1 MRVTVTGGGG
11 YIGTSLVPL
20 LLERGHQVTVVDRF
34 FFGTE
39 PFAALRGNPSLK
51 LVRDD
56 VRWFEGNLL
65 AGQDAVI
72 DMAALSNDPSGDL
85 DPWKTFD
92 INYLGRVR
100 VARLAREA
108 GVSRYVLTSSCS
120 VYGFREGI
128 LDETTPPNP
137 LTAYARANIMAEGDT
152 LPLATPSFCPTAVRF
167 ATLYGLSGRMRFD
180 LAINAMV
187 LGARKTGKIPI
198 MKDGTQWRPFLHVR
212 DAARALAELL
222 GQDPPRVRGKVFN
235 VGSDEQNYQIA
246 PLAELV
252 ASSMTSRPTLEWY
265 GDPDLRSY
273 RVSFR
278 QAREELH
285 FTPQLS
291 PKDATLE
298 IESALAAG
306 TLVTSAQQKT
316 VEWYRHL
323 LADRAAG
330 ESVALRGVV
339 L

>member
-1 MRVTVTGGGG
+1 MKVVVTGGGG

-20 LLERGHQVTVVDRF
+20 LLQRGHRVTVIDRF
-34 FFGTE
+34 FFGMD
-39 PFAALRGNPSLK
+39 PFSALKDNPNLN

-56 VRWFEGNLL
+56 VRWFDGGLL
-65 AGQDAVI
+65 RGQDAVI
-72 DMAALSNDPSGDL
+72 DMAALSNDPAGDL

-100 VARLAREA
+100 VSRLAREA
-108 GVSRYVLTSSCS
+108 GVSRYILTSSCS
-120 VYGFREGI
+120 VYGFRDGI

-152 LPLATPSFCPTAVRF
+152 LPLATPSFCPMAVRF

-187 LGARKTGKIPI
+187 LGARKSGKIPI

-212 DAARALAELL
+212 DASRALAELL
-222 GQDPPRVRGKVFN
+222 EQDPSLIRSRIFN
-235 VGSDEQNYQIA
+235 IGSDEQNYQVA
-246 PLAELV
+246 QLAELV
-252 ASSMTSRPTLEWY
+252 ATSMTSRPTLEWY
-265 GDPDLRSY
+265 GDPDRRSY

-278 QAREELH
+278 RALEELH
-285 FTPQLS
+285 FVPQLT
-291 PKDATLE
+291 PIDATRE
-298 IESALAAG
+298 IEAALSSGA
-306 TLVTSAQQKT
+306 LVPSPQNKT
-316 VEWYRHL
+316 VDWYHHL
-323 LADRAAG
+323 LTDPKAR